1 MLKPVNPNKCLVI
14 KPFLPKRRI
23 TERVSIKGGEIKGSI
38 DSILKKGLKGI
49 SVRFMAKAKINPI
62 KVPMQ
67 ATIVPKSKLLKK
79 VLLSHR

>member
-1 MLKPVNPNKCLVI
+1 MRLLVVEDE
-14 KPFLPKRRI
+14 K
-23 TERVSIKGGEIKGSI
+23 EIQN
-38 DSILKKGLKGI
+38 ILKKGLKEI

-62 KVPMQ
+62 KVPIL